1 MIAFGLVGGKKD
13 QATGKRVPMTVKEV
27 TKLYQ
32 EVIPKIFKKAKN
44 GKGWIDWGL
53 KKKGSIAGTP
63 TWPYTQKFLKLAV
76 DEKFGTAL
84 TEDIGR
90 NGCLAAAVAR
100 QFNED
105 PTQPDLLEIF
115 DSQSDPAQLVSEVLL
130 GSSDAPIY
138 FETPSKI
145 GHRNY
150 IDGGVAGNIFPSE
163 QIFSN
168 LEQMNVWMFDITF
181 YLYFSKAIVPL
192 EKPFHGLGNFIRKPK

>member
-1 MIAFGLVGGKKD
+1 MTELYKD
-13 QATGKRVPMTVKEV
+13 
-27 TKLYQ
+27 
-32 EVIPKIFKKAKN
+32 VIPKIFKKAKN
-44 GKGWIDWGL
+44 GNGWIDWGL

-76 DEKFGTAL
+76 DEKFGTTL
-84 TEDIGR
+84 TEDIGH
-90 NGCLAAAVAR
+90 NGCLAGAVAR

-115 DSQSDPAQLVSEVLL
+115 DSKSDPAQLISEVLL

-150 IDGGVAGNIFPSE
+150 IDGGVAG
-163 QIFSN
+163 
-168 LEQMNVWMFDITF
+168 M
-181 YLYFSKAIVPL
+181 
-192 EKPFHGLGNFIRKPK
+192 

>member
-1 MIAFGLVGGKKD
+1 MS
-13 QATGKRVPMTVKEV
+13 TKEV

-32 EVIPKIFKKAKN
+32 EVIPKIFKKAKT

-63 TWPYTQKFLKLAV
+63 TWPYTQNFLKLAV

-84 TEDIGR
+84 TEDIGH

-115 DSQSDPAQLVSEVLL
+115 DSKSDPAQLISEVLL

-150 IDGGVAGNIFPSE
+150 IDGGVAGNIFTSD

-168 LEQMNVWMFDITF
+168 LEQTNVWKFDITF